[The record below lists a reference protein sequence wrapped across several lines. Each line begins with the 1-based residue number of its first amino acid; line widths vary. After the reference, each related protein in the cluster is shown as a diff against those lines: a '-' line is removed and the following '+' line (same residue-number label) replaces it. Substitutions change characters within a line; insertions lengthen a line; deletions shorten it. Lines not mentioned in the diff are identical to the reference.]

1 MCSNDLMQ
9 LNLSRL
15 LKKKGGFNLKGV
27 FKNRTI
33 LNYLSLTGILAVVF
47 YVLHDVVG
55 AQFYPGY
62 NFLSQAVSDLTASDA
77 PSRVVAGGLSSV
89 YGIFS
94 VISSMAVVL
103 LVKDQLN
110 KTLRVGI
117 YLFAVM
123 NLISN
128 IGYSLFPLS
137 TSGYAATFQDV
148 MHLYVVTML
157 VVLLS
162 ISSLILII
170 VGGLKGKKIKF
181 QSLSYIAMVA
191 LLLMMSGA
199 ILSNIVDPS
208 IFGLVERFSTY
219 SAVLFTGVLG
229 VYGFRMDDSND

>member
-1 MCSNDLMQ
+1 MQ
-9 LNLSRL
+9 LNLLRL

-137 TSGYAATFQDV
+137 TTGYAATFQDV

-170 VGGLKGKKIKF
+170 VGGLKGKIKF

-199 ILSNIVDPS
+199 ILSNLVDPF

>member
-170 VGGLKGKKIKF
+170 VGGLKGKIKF

-199 ILSNIVDPS
+199 ILSNLVDPS